1 MQNGSCQGRSGGSN
15 RELFNGLEFQFCQ
28 MKRALEI
35 GCEAMRKY
43 LTLPNCTLKKLKI
56 INLYYVYLP

>member
-1 MQNGSCQGRSGGSN
+1 MEGSN

-28 MKRALEI
+28 MKESLEI
-35 GCEAMRKY
+35 GCEAMKV
-43 LTLPNCTLKKLKI
+43 LNTTKLHIKIKI